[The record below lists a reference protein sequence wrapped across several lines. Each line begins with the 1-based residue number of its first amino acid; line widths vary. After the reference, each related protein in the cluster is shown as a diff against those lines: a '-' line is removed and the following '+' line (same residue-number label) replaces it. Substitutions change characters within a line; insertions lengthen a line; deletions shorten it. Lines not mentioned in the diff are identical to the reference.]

1 MVFGI
6 FVCAKMGLEA
16 RKHES
21 TAVSRPNMGLGIQ
34 EISTHA
40 TISVIK
46 KRPRQ
51 ARRYLALLQLTKT
64 NGHHRMLDLLLP

>member
-40 TISVIK
+40 TIS
-46 KRPRQ
+46 P
-51 ARRYLALLQLTKT
+51 
-64 NGHHRMLDLLLP
+64 